1 MTLGDPPPASRATA
15 GAQGWECPRC
25 HATYAPW
32 VASCSE
38 CKPPP
43 CSLRDRLTDAQPT
56 TPVFPALPAFPY
68 VPPPVYPAPL
78 FPAPQW
84 PHQDRIVWCGP
95 LSVALPDW
103 VRLTMGAG
111 AAANSTYTITLNSA
125 PEPGDDDDGTAGVP
139 AKV

>member
-1 MTLGDPPPASRATA
+1 MTE
-15 GAQGWECPRC
+15 GWECPRC

-43 CSLRDRLTDAQPT
+43 TSLRERLTGAQPT
-56 TPVFPALPAFPY
+56 TPVFPALPVAPY
-68 VPPPVYPAPL
+68 TPPVYPAPL

-84 PHQDRIVWCGP
+84 PYGQVVWCDITAP
-95 LSVALPDW
+95 ATLTPEARA
-103 VRLTMGAG
+103 RLTMGAG
-111 AAANSTYTITLNSA
+111 AGVNSTYTITLNSG
-125 PEPGDDDDGTAGVP
+125 PDRDEGDDGTAGVP